1 MVDFPFALKGCSE
14 LLMVA
19 KGSKPRGPANP
30 SVRDG
35 LSSIGTLGTVRLQ
48 KPTPK
53 VATPGLREKI
63 CSSCGTTFKLTP
75 DQKFFLCPECY
86 TREHRRNNRAHST
99 GTQVLTQITCMECG
113 AKEYLGFVPQ
123 EPSQTLCTAC
133 FGRRKREQIPN
144 TNHPFSR

>member
-1 MVDFPFALKGCSE
+1 
-14 LLMVA
+14 MVA

-35 LSSIGTLGTVRLQ
+35 LSGMGNSGSVKLQ
-48 KPTPK
+48 KPTPH
-53 VATPGLREKI
+53 VAAPGLREKP
-63 CSSCGTTFKLTP
+63 CSSCGVTFKLTP

-86 TREHRRNNRAHST
+86 ARESRRHTRAHSQ
-99 GTQVLTQITCMECG
+99 GTQVLTQITCVECG
-113 AKEYLGFVPQ
+113 TKEYLSFVPQ
-123 EPSQTLCTAC
+123 EPAQALCNAC